1 MIIEQEKQSGLS
13 WEQWRSLGLGSSD
26 APVVMGVS
34 PWKTPL
40 QLYLEKIGEVKAFDG
55 NFATERGQRL
65 EPVARAQFELLMD
78 AEFPPMLAVHA
89 EHEFIRASLDGFN
102 IALGAILE
110 IKCPGKD
117 DHDKAL
123 SGVVPEK
130 YVWQLEHQLLVT
142 GAKKAY
148 YYSFDGESG
157 AVVEVLPNFERQKEL
172 VKALTEFWDRVKSKT
187 PPKESDRD
195 YIELIDPVLRDLFL
209 EYKRIKKM
217 SDDLEPVLD
226 KIKGE
231 IVNKLKHEPHGR
243 YTVDGVKF
251 VKSVRPGAVDYVKMA
266 KEAGLDPEQYRKA
279 SVNVYTIRT

>member
-1 MIIEQEKQSGLS
+1 MTIEQGEQKGMN
-13 WEQWRSLGLGSSD
+13 WETWRSLGLGSSD

-40 QLYLEKIGEVKAFDG
+40 QLYLEKIGEAKGFDG

-78 AEFPPMLAVHA
+78 AEFPPMLAVHS
-89 EHEFIRASLDGFN
+89 EHSFIRASLDGYN
-102 IALGAILE
+102 VALGAVLE

-123 SGVVPEK
+123 AGMVPEK
-130 YVWQLEHQLLVT
+130 YIWQVEHQMLVV

-157 AVVEVLPNFERQKEL
+157 AVVEVLPNLERQKEL
-172 VKALTEFWDRVKSKT
+172 VKALTAFWGRVKSKT

-195 YIELIDPVLRDLFL
+195 YVELTDQVVRDLFL

-217 SDDLEPVLD
+217 SDDLEPVLN

-231 IVNKLKHEPHGR
+231 IVDKLKHEPHGR
-243 YTVDGVKF
+243 YSVDGVKF
-251 VKSVRPGAVDYVKMA
+251 VKSVRPGSVDYVKMG
-266 KEAGLDPEQYRKA
+266 KELGIDPEQYRKA